1 MRTETHITETRSI
14 KKLLNVLPD
23 YWVVRE
29 LTERDYGTDLLVEI
43 FDRYGEAG
51 SYFATGSILNLQV
64 KGTTTK
70 IKVNEKDTSISF
82 SLKISFLKYVQKF
95 PSPFILAL
103 VELSELEPE
112 GEIYFLWLQRYIYD
126 VLDEQKP
133 DWRESGQDTITVKIP
148 TDNVLPRKLDK
159 LKNIANHLP
168 KLEQLVKYTEIYTTL
183 EPALLALAVNGSGSS
198 VESIKY
204 LRTQIKK
211 IMRLEVLLNN
221 NECCVAYADFQNLL
235 NLLNM
240 CELDNDF
247 SALARFES
255 FYNMGLLADSSVSL
269 SFIENFVAE
278 NDGLVVY

>member
-51 SYFATGSILNLQV
+51 SYVATGSVLNFQV
-64 KGTTTK
+64 KGTTTELDFNK
-70 IKVNEKDTSISF
+70 TDSTFSF
-82 SLKISFLKYVQKF
+82 TLKISFLQYVQKF

-103 VELSELEPE
+103 VDLSKTE

-126 VLDEQKP
+126 VLDEKNP
-133 DWRESGQDTITVKIP
+133 DWRESGQKTITLRIP
-148 TDNVLPRKLDK
+148 SSNILPQKLDK
-159 LKNIANHLP
+159 LKSIADHLP

-183 EPALLALAVNGSGSS
+183 EPALLALAANEYDSTQGS
-198 VESIKY
+198 IRY
-204 LRTQIKK
+204 LKTQIKK

-221 NECCVAYADFQNLL
+221 NDCCVSYFDFKELL
-235 NLLNM
+235 DLLSN
-240 CELDNDF
+240 CEAEGDF
-247 SALARFES
+247 SIFSEFEG
-255 FYNMGLLADSSVSL
+255 FHNMRLLADSAMSMG
-269 SFIENFVAE
+269 FIEDFVAE
-278 NDGLVVY
+278 NEGREIY